1 MTQKELED
9 WIRFTSKR
17 YIYEDV
23 DRQWDQLKKLEQSHL
38 SLEEVYVEKKKAD
51 PNEAISWELYKN
63 LTYGYITG
71 ELKST
76 LHQENLL
83 MTCKIMTSVLFGL

>member
-1 MTQKELED
+1 M
-9 WIRFTSKR
+9 
-17 YIYEDV
+17 

-38 SLEEVYVEKKKAD
+38 SLEEVYVEKKKTD

-71 ELKST
+71 EFKST
-76 LHQENLL
+76 LHQGLNIVAFATKHFNF
-83 MTCKIMTSVLFGL
+83 MTKIY

>member
-1 MTQKELED
+1 M
-9 WIRFTSKR
+9 
-17 YIYEDV
+17 

-71 ELKST
+71 QLKNT